1 MSESDLDLF
10 APEQFSRI
18 AGVDEVGRGCLA
30 GPVVAAA
37 VILDPNR
44 PIKGLRDSKKLS
56 AKKRDELA
64 EEIKEKALAWSV
76 AAMGPEVI
84 DKINILQATLEAM
97 KAAVEKL
104 PVEPDFVQVD
114 GNKLPKWKWLS
125 EAIVK
130 GDDKVEWISA
140 ASIIA
145 KTTRDAYMCKI
156 AKLYPQY
163 GFENHVGYG
172 TAEHIKALKAY
183 GPTPIH
189 RKTFAPVREVIDGL
203 STDSKLFQSE
213 I

>member
-56 AKKRDELA
+56 AKKREELA
-64 EEIKEKALAWSV
+64 QEIKEKALAWSV

-84 DKINILQATLEAM
+84 DKINILQATLQAM

-125 EAIVK
+125 EAVVK

-145 KTTRDAYMCKI
+145 KTTRDGYMCKI
-156 AKLYPQY
+156 AELYPQY
-163 GFENHVGYG
+163 GFEHHVGYG

-203 STDSKLFQSE
+203 STDSK
-213 I
+213 

>member
-37 VILDPNR
+37 VILDPNC

-64 EEIKEKALAWSV
+64 QEIKEKALAWSV

-125 EAIVK
+125 EAVVK

-145 KTTRDAYMCKI
+145 KTTRDGYMCKI
-156 AKLYPQY
+156 AELYPQY
-163 GFENHVGYG
+163 GFEHHVGYG

-203 STDSKLFQSE
+203 STDTK
-213 I
+213 

>member
-104 PVEPDFVQVD
+104 PVEPNFVQVD
-114 GNKLPKWKWLS
+114 GNKLPKWKRLS
-125 EAIVK
+125 EAVVK
-130 GDDKVEWISA
+130 GDDKVKWISA

-163 GFENHVGYG
+163 GFEHHVGYG

-189 RKTFAPVREVIDGL
+189 RKTFAPVREVINGL
-203 STDSKLFQSE
+203 STDTK
-213 I
+213 

>member
-64 EEIKEKALAWSV
+64 QEIKEKALAWSV
-76 AAMGPEVI
+76 AAMGPAVI

-163 GFENHVGYG
+163 GFEHHVGYG

-189 RKTFAPVREVIDGL
+189 RKTFAPVREVINGL
-203 STDSKLFQSE
+203 STDTK
-213 I
+213 